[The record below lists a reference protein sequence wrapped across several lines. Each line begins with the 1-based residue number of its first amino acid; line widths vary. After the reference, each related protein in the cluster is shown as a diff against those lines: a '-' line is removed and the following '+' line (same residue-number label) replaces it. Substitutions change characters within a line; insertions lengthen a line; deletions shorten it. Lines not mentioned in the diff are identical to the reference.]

1 MSLSPHAQ
9 SLLDALPADGST
21 VGNVSLRAQ
30 LQLDE
35 AAYLAAKEELVAAQL
50 VIPGRGR
57 GGSLACATAS
67 EEPAQGELFTKEE
80 KAPKLVKEKKE
91 PRAAATPRVQA
102 EPEERSQGSLQDGIN
117 KSLWGACDTFR
128 GTISPDTYKDF
139 ILTML
144 FLKYISDVWQ
154 DHFEGYQKQ
163 YGDEPELIAEMMKSE
178 RFALPPEASFYKLFE
193 RRHEPGNG
201 ERIDQALHAIEE
213 ANGNKLRDANKS
225 VFQDISFNTDK
236 LGEEKQKNTI
246 LRHLLEDFAKPD
258 LNLRPSRVGTL
269 DVIGNAYE
277 YLIKNFAASGG
288 QKAGEF
294 YTPPEVSDLIAEL
307 LDPKPGDRI
316 CDPAC
321 GSGSL
326 LMKCGRK
333 IRRDTGAKNY
343 ALFGQEAI
351 GSTWSL
357 AKMNM
362 FLHGED
368 NHKIEWG
375 DTIRNPK
382 LLDRNGDLEL
392 FDVVTA
398 NPPFSLDKWG
408 HEEAEHDP
416 FGRFRRGVP
425 PKTKG
430 DYAFILHMIE
440 TLKPGSGRMGVV
452 VPHGVLFRGSTEGSI
467 RQKLIEENLLDTVI
481 GLPEKLFY
489 GTGIPAAILIFRK
502 QKTDAKV
509 LFIDASSDCKA
520 GKNQNLL
527 APEHIA
533 KILATAKARQSVPKY
548 AHLATLEEI
557 RSNDFNLNI
566 PRYVDTFEEE
576 ATLDLVAIRSQRL
589 ALKAE
594 LADLEI
600 KMAGYLKE
608 LGYE

>member
-1 MSLSPHAQ
+1 M
-9 SLLDALPADGST
+9 
-21 VGNVSLRAQ
+21 
-30 LQLDE
+30 
-35 AAYLAAKEELVAAQL
+35 
-50 VIPGRGR
+50 
-57 GGSLACATAS
+57 
-67 EEPAQGELFTKEE
+67 
-80 KAPKLVKEKKE
+80 PKIN
-91 PRAAATPRVQA
+91 
-102 EPEERSQGSLQDGIN
+102 QDSIN
-117 KSLWGACDTFR
+117 KALWNACDTFR
-128 GTISPDTYKDF
+128 GTISADTYKDF

-144 FLKYISDVWQ
+144 FLKYISYVWQ
-154 DHFEGYQKQ
+154 DHYDDYKAE
-163 YGDEPELIAEMMKSE
+163 YGDEPELIEEMMKNE
-178 RFALPPEASFYKLFE
+178 RFVLPADASFYALWE

-213 ANGNKLRDANKS
+213 ANGTKLKDAGKS

-246 LRHLLEDFAKPD
+246 LRHLLEDFAKPE
-258 LNLRPSRVGTL
+258 LNLKPSRVGTL

-307 LDPKPGDRI
+307 LDPQPGDSI

-333 IRRDTGAKNY
+333 VVENHGSKQY
-343 ALFGQEAI
+343 ALYGQEAI

-382 LLDRNGDLEL
+382 LLDENGGLKH
-392 FDVVTA
+392 FDIVVA
-398 NPPFSLDKWG
+398 NPPFSLEKWG
-408 HEEAEHDP
+408 FEGADSDP
-416 FGRFRRGVP
+416 YARFRRGVP
-425 PKTKG
+425 PKSKG

-440 TLKPGSGRMGVV
+440 TLKPKTGRMAVV
-452 VPHGVLFRGSTEGSI
+452 VPHGVLFRGSAEGKI
-467 RQKLIEENLLDTVI
+467 RQKLIEENLLDAVI

-489 GTGIPAAILIFRK
+489 GTGIPAAVLVFRK
-502 QKTDAKV
+502 DKTDNNV
-509 LFIDASSDCKA
+509 LFIDASREFQA
-520 GKNQNLL
+520 GKNQNQLSD
-527 APEHIA
+527 ENIA
-533 KILATAKARQSVPKY
+533 KVVDTYRQRENLDKY
-548 AHLATLEEI
+548 AYLASLEEI
-557 RSNDFNLNI
+557 QENDFNLNI

-576 ATLDLVAIRSQRL
+576 EEIDLMAVQ
-589 ALKAE
+589 AE
-594 LADLEI
+594 RKEI
-600 KMAGYLKE
+600 EAEIAKLNEQMDGYLKE
-608 LGYE
+608 LGYGA

>member
-1 MSLSPHAQ
+1 MS
-9 SLLDALPADGST
+9 T
-21 VGNVSLRAQ
+21 EN
-30 LQLDE
+30 
-35 AAYLAAKEELVAAQL
+35 K
-50 VIPGRGR
+50 IN
-57 GGSLACATAS
+57 
-67 EEPAQGELFTKEE
+67 
-80 KAPKLVKEKKE
+80 
-91 PRAAATPRVQA
+91 
-102 EPEERSQGSLQDGIN
+102 QDSIN
-117 KSLWGACDTFR
+117 KALWAACDTFR
-128 GTISPDTYKDF
+128 GTISADTYKDF
-139 ILTML
+139 VLTML

-154 DHFEGYQKQ
+154 DHYDGYKKE
-163 YGDEPELIAEMMKSE
+163 YGDEPELIEEMMKNE
-178 RFALPPEASFYKLFE
+178 RFVLPRDASFYALWE

-213 ANGNKLRDANKS
+213 ANGTKLKDAGKS

-258 LNLRPSRVGTL
+258 LNLKPSRVGTL

-294 YTPPEVSDLIAEL
+294 YTPPEVSDLISEL
-307 LDPKPGDRI
+307 LDPKPGDSI

-333 IRRDTGAKNY
+333 VIANHNSKQY
-343 ALFGQEAI
+343 ALYGQEAI

-357 AKMNM
+357 SKMNM

-382 LLDRNGDLEL
+382 LLDKNGNLML
-392 FDVVTA
+392 FDIVTA

-408 HEEAEHDP
+408 HDEAEHDK
-416 FGRFRRGVP
+416 FGRFRRGIP

-440 TLKPGSGRMGVV
+440 TLKPKTGRMGVV
-452 VPHGVLFRGSTEGSI
+452 VPHGVLFRGSSEGKI
-467 RQKLIEENLLDTVI
+467 RKQLIDENLLDAVI

-489 GTGIPAAILIFRK
+489 GTGIPAAVLVFK
-502 QKTDAKV
+502 KEKNANKV
-509 LFIDASSDCKA
+509 LFIDASREFKA

-527 APEHIA
+527 TEDNIT
-533 KILATAKARQSVPKY
+533 KIVDTYRNGASVEKY
-548 AHLATLEEI
+548 SYVASLEEI
-557 RSNDFNLNI
+557 QENDYNLNI

-576 ATLDLVAIRSQRL
+576 EEIDLMAVRAEREQ
-589 ALKAE
+589 LKAK
-594 LADLEI
+594 LAGLEVE
-600 KMAGYLKE
+600 MAKYLKE
-608 LGYE
+608 LGYGA

>member
-1 MSLSPHAQ
+1 MHSQ
-9 SLLDALPADGST
+9 INQDA
-21 VGNVSLRAQ
+21 
-30 LQLDE
+30 
-35 AAYLAAKEELVAAQL
+35 
-50 VIPGRGR
+50 
-57 GGSLACATAS
+57 
-67 EEPAQGELFTKEE
+67 
-80 KAPKLVKEKKE
+80 
-91 PRAAATPRVQA
+91 
-102 EPEERSQGSLQDGIN
+102 IN
-117 KSLWGACDTFR
+117 KALWSACDVFR
-128 GTISPDTYKDF
+128 GTISADTYKDF

-144 FLKYISDVWQ
+144 FLKYVSDVWQ
-154 DHFEGYQKQ
+154 DHYNNYKKD
-163 YGDEPELIAEMMKSE
+163 YGEEPELIEEMMKNE
-178 RFALPPEASFYKLFE
+178 RFVLPPQSNFYTLYE
-193 RRHEPGNG
+193 RRYEAGNG
-201 ERIDQALHAIEE
+201 ERIDQALHALEE
-213 ANGNKLRDANKS
+213 ANGTKLKDAGKS

-246 LRHLLEDFAKPD
+246 LKDLLEVFAVADLDLKP
-258 LNLRPSRVGTL
+258 SCVGTL

-307 LDPKPGDRI
+307 LDPQPHDKI

-333 IRRDTGAKNY
+333 ILANHNSKY
-343 ALFGQEAI
+343 YELYGQEAI

-368 NHKIEWG
+368 NHQIEWG

-382 LLDRNGDLEL
+382 LLDKNGDLML
-392 FDVVTA
+392 FDIVTA

-408 HEEAEHDP
+408 HDEAENDK
-416 FGRFRRGVP
+416 FSRFRRGIP

-440 TLKPGSGRMGVV
+440 TMKPRTGRMGVV
-452 VPHGVLFRGSTEGSI
+452 VPHGVLFRGSSEGKI
-467 RQKLIEENLLDTVI
+467 RQKLIEENLLDAVI

-489 GTGIPAAILIFRK
+489 GTGIPAAILIFKK
-502 QKTDAKV
+502 QKADRSV
-509 LFIDASSDCKA
+509 LFIDASREFKS
-520 GKNQNLL
+520 GKNQNQLDT
-527 APEHIA
+527 EHIQ
-533 KILATAKARQSVPKY
+533 KIVATYRNGVSVEKY
-548 AHLATLEEI
+548 AYAATFEEI
-557 RSNDFNLNI
+557 KENDFNLNI

-576 ATLDLVAIRSQRL
+576 EAIDLMAVR
-589 ALKAE
+589 AE
-594 LADLEI
+594 RIQLQAQLADLEGQ
-600 KMAGYLKE
+600 MAGYLKE

>member
-1 MSLSPHAQ
+1 MN
-9 SLLDALPADGST
+9 DKI
-21 VGNVSLRAQ
+21 N
-30 LQLDE
+30 
-35 AAYLAAKEELVAAQL
+35 
-50 VIPGRGR
+50 
-57 GGSLACATAS
+57 
-67 EEPAQGELFTKEE
+67 
-80 KAPKLVKEKKE
+80 
-91 PRAAATPRVQA
+91 
-102 EPEERSQGSLQDGIN
+102 QDSIN
-117 KSLWGACDTFR
+117 KALWNACDTFR
-128 GTISPDTYKDF
+128 GTISADTYKDF

-144 FLKYISDVWQ
+144 FVKYISDVWQ
-154 DHFEGYQKQ
+154 DHYEEYLQQ
-163 YGDEPELIAEMMKSE
+163 YGDEPELIEEMMKSE
-178 RFALPPEASFYKLFE
+178 RFVLPKSASFYTLWE
-193 RRHEPGNG
+193 HRHEPGNG

-213 ANGNKLRDANKS
+213 ANGTKLKDAGKS
-225 VFQDISFNTDK
+225 VFQDISFNTDR

-246 LRHLLEDFAKPD
+246 LRHLLEDFAKPE
-258 LNLRPSRVGTL
+258 LNLRPSRVGSL
-269 DVIGNAYE
+269 DVIGNGYE

-307 LDPKPGDRI
+307 LDPQPGESI

-333 IRRDTGAKNY
+333 VVDKHGSKKY
-343 ALFGQEAI
+343 ALYGQEAI

-382 LLDRNGDLEL
+382 LLDKHGTLML
-392 FDVVTA
+392 FDIVTA

-408 HEEAEHDP
+408 HDEAKNDK

-425 PKTKG
+425 PKAKG

-440 TLKPGSGRMGVV
+440 TLKPKSGRMGVV
-452 VPHGVLFRGSTEGSI
+452 VPHGVLFRGSSEGKI
-467 RQKLIEENLLDTVI
+467 RKQLIEENLLDTVI

-489 GTGIPAAILIFRK
+489 GTGIPAAILIFSRNK
-502 QKTDAKV
+502 ADDSIM
-509 LFIDASSDCKA
+509 FIDASREFKA

-527 APEHIA
+527 TGDNIR
-533 KILATAKARQSVPKY
+533 KIVDTYHAGADVDKY
-548 AHLATLEEI
+548 AYVADLDEVRE
-557 RSNDFNLNI
+557 NDYNLNI

-576 ATLDLVAIRSQRL
+576 EEIDLL
-589 ALKAE
+589 AVRAERERLKAQLNE
-594 LADLEI
+594 LEGEMVKYLE
-600 KMAGYLKE
+600 E
-608 LGYE
+608 LGYGA